1 VLGHYRIIGA
11 IGAGGMG
18 VVYRAVDER
27 LNRDVAL
34 KMIRRGATDDHA
46 RARMW
51 REARAAAR
59 INHPNVCQIYEIGEA
74 DGELF
79 LTMELLEGEPLSATL
94 ARGPLACAEAVQL
107 ILAILTPLEVLHQR
121 GIVHRDLKPSNVFLT
136 AHGVKLLDFGLARP
150 VATTLG
156 ETVTNLTV
164 QGGPIGTP
172 NYMAPEQVLG
182 HATDGRADL
191 FAVGSILFEMLSGKP
206 PFANE
211 LVVRVLHAIVAD
223 DPPALGGSPA
233 IIAVDRVIRRALSKS
248 PDARYHTAEAM
259 ARDLRS
265 VLLLP
270 DSNVGG
276 AARPMTRL
284 IVLPFRVLRPDSD
297 IDFLAFSLPDAITNS
312 LSGLDSLIVRSSA
325 VASRFTNS
333 SLDVTA
339 IGTEVGVDMVL
350 TGTLMRSGD
359 QLRVSTQLVAA
370 ADGAVVW
377 SQTAQVALG
386 DLFALQDQLA
396 SRIVESLSLPLTDRE
411 HRLLKHD
418 VPASAKAYDFYL
430 RGNQALA
437 QYAWV
442 PARELFLQ
450 CLDLDPQFAP
460 AWAGVG
466 AAYRSLGKFSTTESD
481 ELLQRSENA
490 FMRAL
495 ELNPDLPRAHNLFAR
510 LQIDLGHAHDAMMN
524 LVTRLRVRTTDP
536 DLFAGLVQACR
547 YCGLLDASV
556 AADRQARR
564 VDRRIRTSV
573 VHTYIM
579 MGAYQRALDIMV
591 DDPADTITSAI
602 VLIMLDR
609 KDDAIKTLE
618 SATWDLPPAIRKWME
633 SLTLLAQGRRHEA
646 LAATREFT
654 SASYR
659 DPETLYY
666 IARQL
671 AFLGDHDAA
680 ANLLEQAVHGGFFCS
695 PALATDPWLDGL
707 RSNTRF
713 ASLLHA
719 AESRTRTSRTAF
731 LQGGGDELLGP
742 LDR

>member
-1 VLGHYRIIGA
+1 VLGHYRIIRA
-11 IGAGGMG
+11 IGSGGMG
-18 VVYRAVDER
+18 VVYRAVDGR
-27 LNRDVAL
+27 LNREVAL
-34 KMIRRGATDDHA
+34 KMIRRDATDDHA

-79 LTMELLEGEPLSATL
+79 LTMELLDGEPLSAKLT
-94 ARGPLACAEAVQL
+94 RGPLSCAEAVQL
-107 ILAILTPLEVLHQR
+107 VLAILTPLEVLHDR

-136 AHGVKLLDFGLARP
+136 PHGVKLLDFGLARP
-150 VATTLG
+150 VDTTLG

-164 QGGPIGTP
+164 KGSPIGTP
-172 NYMAPEQVLG
+172 NYMAPEQVMG
-182 HATDGRADL
+182 HAIDGRADL
-191 FAVGSILFEMLSGKP
+191 FTVGSMLFEMLSGQP

-233 IIAVDRVIRRALSKS
+233 VIAVDRVIRRALSKS
-248 PDARYHTAEAM
+248 PDARYQTAEAM
-259 ARDLRS
+259 ARDLRG
-265 VLLLP
+265 VLLVP
-270 DSNVGG
+270 DSTVGG

-284 IVLPFRVLRPDSD
+284 IVLPFRVLRPDSET
-297 IDFLAFSLPDAITNS
+297 DFLAFSLPDAITNS

-333 SLDVTA
+333 GLDVTA

-350 TGTLMRSGD
+350 TGTLMRAGD

-370 ADGAVVW
+370 TDGAVVW

-396 SRIVESLSLPLTDRE
+396 SRIVESLSLPLTNRE
-411 HRLLKHD
+411 QRLLKHD
-418 VPASAKAYDFYL
+418 VPASAKAYEFYL
-430 RGNQALA
+430 RGNQTLA

-450 CLDLDPQFAP
+450 CLDLDPGFAP
-460 AWAGVG
+460 AWAGLG
-466 AAYRSLGKFSTTESD
+466 AAYRSLAKFSATESD
-481 ELLQRSENA
+481 DLLQRSEAA

-495 ELNPDLPRAHNLFAR
+495 ELNPDLPRAHNLRAR

-524 LVTRLRVRTTDP
+524 LVTRLGVRTTDP

-547 YCGLLDASV
+547 YCGLLDESV

-564 VDRRIRTSV
+564 VDKRIRTSV

-579 MGAYQRALDIMV
+579 MGAYQRALDITA
-591 DDPADTITSAI
+591 DDPADSMTSAI
-602 VLIMLDR
+602 LLIMLDR
-609 KDDAIKTLE
+609 CGDAIKTLE
-618 SATWDLPPAIRKWME
+618 SITGDVPPAVRKWVE
-633 SLTLLAQGRRHEA
+633 SLRLLAQGRRQEA
-646 LAATREFT
+646 LVATLEFMSPT
-654 SASYR
+654 YR

-680 ANLLEQAVHGGFFCS
+680 MNLLEQAIHGGFFCS

-707 RSNTRF
+707 RSSARF
-713 ASLLHA
+713 KSVLHA
-719 AESRTRTSRTAF
+719 AESRRSTSRTAF

-742 LDR
+742 VDR